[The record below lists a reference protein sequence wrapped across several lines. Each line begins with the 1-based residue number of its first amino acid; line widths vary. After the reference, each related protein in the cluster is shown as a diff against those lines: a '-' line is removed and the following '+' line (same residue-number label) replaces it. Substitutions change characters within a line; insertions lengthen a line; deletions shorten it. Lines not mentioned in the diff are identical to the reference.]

1 MMKNN
6 FSELLEAL
14 EKIQGLRITSVK
26 SDSYGYN
33 AVSFTYKNEN
43 LYIAGAYDA
52 DDEIGFIN
60 PYCWWLFANDYL
72 VARFNALV
80 EQETAIFTKLIKI
93 IKFQA

>member
-1 MMKNN
+1 MSSN
-6 FSELLEAL
+6 FGVLLEDL
-14 EKIQGLRITSVK
+14 EKIQGLRITSVT

-43 LYIAGAYDA
+43 LSIFGNYE
-52 DDEIGFIN
+52 DDGFIS
-60 PYCWWLFANDYL
+60 PYYWWLFANDYL

-80 EQETAIFTKLIKI
+80 EQEMDIFIELIKI